1 MMSTSQTNVV
11 GFAELARALGA
22 AGEESDRFMLAVEAA
37 VELIPGCLH
46 AGITINRDGE
56 CHTLAATGEILSA
69 VNALQNE
76 LGQGPCHSPD
86 RDDEIVEISDLVGDE
101 RFSAWGGRV
110 NGDFQLGSM
119 ISILVYTARGSYG
132 TLSLYAA
139 TPHAFD
145 ADDLAT
151 AQALAG
157 HLAVALAAGREIE
170 GMGAAL
176 QSRTVIGQAEGI
188 LMERLGVDSDQALA
202 YLKRISSHTNTKLVQ
217 VAGDIVRTR
226 QLPEAPDRSIG

>member
-1 MMSTSQTNVV
+1 MSTSQNNVME
-11 GFAELARALGA
+11 FADLARALGA
-22 AGEESDRFMLAVEAA
+22 AGEQSDRLMLAVNAA

-56 CHTLAATGEILSA
+56 CHTLAGHGRGPLAIN
-69 VNALQNE
+69 VLQNE
-76 LGQGPCHSPD
+76 LGEGPVPRPRPRRGD
-86 RDDEIVEISDLVGDE
+86 RRDQRPPGRRAVVGVGRSHQRRLPARVDDLDLRLHRARLLRHPE
-101 RFSAWGGRV
+101 PLRA
-110 NGDFQLGSM
+110 
-119 ISILVYTARGSYG
+119 TAR
-132 TLSLYAA
+132 
-139 TPHAFD
+139 AFD

-170 GMGAAL
+170 GMSAAL

-226 QLPEAPDRSIG
+226 QLPEA